1 MRVIFFVG
9 VLSIMTGT
17 IGEGPVNAI
26 SSLISDLDTTRKG
39 DEFELEKKKK
49 ASKSRL
55 GRLGQE

>member
-1 MRVIFFVG
+1 
-9 VLSIMTGT
+9 MTDT
-17 IGEGPVNAI
+17 IGEGPVNAK

>member
-1 MRVIFFVG
+1 
-9 VLSIMTGT
+9 MTDT
-17 IGEGPVNAI
+17 IGEGPVNAK

-55 GRLGQE
+55 DRLSQE